1 MFIRIKK
8 IKGIPYAYKVK
19 NRWTK
24 QGVKQKNVG
33 YLGKVYCPK
42 IKKKTSFRVY
52 IEKRGTD
59 FEEYLGEE
67 YDIIVKDIIVWEL
80 LRHGFEKKSA
90 DLTYEDVSLSTKKR
104 YFFQKR
110 KYAIKM
116 KDGYFSNE
124 SVRTIMNPKK
134 YDDEKAGEMLAK
146 AFVDAGI
153 EIPKDVFVALYRKL
167 YGE

>member
-8 IKGIPYAYKVK
+8 IKGIQYAYKVK
-19 NRWTK
+19 NKWTK

-42 IKKKTSFRVY
+42 IKKKNTFKGY
-52 IEKRGTD
+52 IEKRSIN
-59 FEEYLGEE
+59 FEEFLMEE
-67 YDIIVKDIIVWEL
+67 YKVIVKDLIIWEL
-80 LRHGFEKKSA
+80 LRHGFEKKGPE
-90 DLTYEDVSLSTKKR
+90 LTYEDVSLSKKKI

-134 YDDEKAGEMLAK
+134 YDEEKAGEMLAK

-153 EIPKDVFVALYRKL
+153 EIPKDVFVALYSKL
-167 YGE
+167 YGK